1 MEEFVDNTASRWF
14 LLFGRIKTV
23 VACQIFAD
31 LKMPSMPG
39 SCSVISDV
47 KSNLVFENDIK

>member
-1 MEEFVDNTASRWF
+1 MKEFVDNTASRWF

-31 LKMPSMPG
+31 LKMPFNA
-39 SCSVISDV
+39 CVISDV